1 MNWKFWQKK
10 DKDKDK
16 DNKVEEQPI
25 VIPEPINE
33 VVEFREN
40 IANHDKFNV
49 LLDVDGTMFRI
60 KSEQSHEVVRLVCKC
75 YGRKI
80 KDRTIKSI
88 NIDGFV
94 TLYYAHSITESSF
107 VKRLFITD
115 NGNFFYQN
123 IYANGDVKYFKID
136 RYDIHKDMSIWE
148 NPNRREIN
156 LSNSNSYI
164 YCHYLVQP
172 GTYASSK
179 EVIESGKTTCDLE
192 TFFDSY
198 EIIDQERYDKL
209 IEVL

>member
-1 MNWKFWQKK
+1 MNWKFWQKNK
-10 DKDKDK
+10 KKV
-16 DNKVEEQPI
+16 DNKVESQPI
-25 VIPEPINE
+25 VIPEPIKE
-33 VVEFREN
+33 VVEFKGN
-40 IANHDKFNV
+40 IDNHNKFNV

-75 YGRKI
+75 YDRKI

-88 NIDGFV
+88 NIDEFV

-115 NGNFFYQN
+115 NGHFFYQN

-156 LSNSNSYI
+156 LSNSNKND
-164 YCHYLVQP
+164 
-172 GTYASSK
+172 A
-179 EVIESGKTTCDLE
+179 IESCKNICDME
-192 TFFDSY
+192 IFFDSY
-198 EIIDQERYDKL
+198 EIINQERYDQL

>member
-1 MNWKFWQKK
+1 MNWKFWQKNK
-10 DKDKDK
+10 KKNV
-16 DNKVEEQPI
+16 DNKVESQPI
-25 VIPEPINE
+25 VIPEPIKE
-33 VVEFREN
+33 VVEFKGN
-40 IANHDKFNV
+40 IDNHNKFNV

-75 YGRKI
+75 YDRKI

-88 NIDGFV
+88 NIDEFV
-94 TLYYAHSITESSF
+94 MLYYAHSITESSF
-107 VKRLFITD
+107 IRRLFITD
-115 NGNFFYQN
+115 NGHFFYQN

-148 NPNRREIN
+148 NPNRMEIN

-172 GTYASSK
+172 GNYANK
-179 EVIESGKTTCDLE
+179 TDAIESGKNTCDME

-198 EIIDQERYDKL
+198 EIINHERYDQL